1 MLNVEMGWRVRRR
14 EKEKYVDNG
23 VVYIM
28 DKNQKKQ
35 EYINIK

>member
-1 MLNVEMGWRVRRR
+1 VLNVEMGWRVRRR

>member
-1 MLNVEMGWRVRRR
+1 VLNVEMDWRVRRR

-23 VVYIM
+23 IVYIM
-28 DKNQKKQ
+28 GKNQKKQ